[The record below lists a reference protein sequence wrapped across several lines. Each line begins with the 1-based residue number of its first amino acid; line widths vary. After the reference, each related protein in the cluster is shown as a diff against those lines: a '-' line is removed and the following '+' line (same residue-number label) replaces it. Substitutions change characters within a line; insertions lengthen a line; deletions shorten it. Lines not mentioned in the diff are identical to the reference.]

1 MPMKFNPDDMGLE
14 VSDDEYGTRIRDLK
28 EKKKKDRTNFEMVR
42 DFHIK
47 FGHPARHEYHDPD
60 AEEVTLRIRLIAEE
74 FAELIAAMQ
83 LNLSLGDRGPNSDEH
98 FELVADSLAD
108 LLYVVYGT
116 ALNYGLPM
124 DEIFYEV
131 HRSNMTKTSV
141 KDEGGKIT
149 KGEKFRSPDLGK
161 VLWET

>member
-1 MPMKFNPDDMGLE
+1 MPMKFSPDDMGLE
-14 VSDDEYGTRIRDLK
+14 LSDDKYGTYVRDTKELK
-28 EKKKKDRTNFEMVR
+28 RKLRTNFEMVR
-42 DFHIK
+42 DFHLR
-47 FGHPARHEYHDPD
+47 FAQPARYENHDPD

-74 FAELIAAMQ
+74 FAELVAAMQ
-83 LNLSLGDRGPNSDEH
+83 LNLCRPSDEQ

-116 ALNYGLPM
+116 SLHYRIPM
-124 DEIFYEV
+124 DEVFYEV

-141 KDEGGKIT
+141 KDEGGKVT
-149 KGEKFRSPDLGK
+149 KGEKFRPPNLGK